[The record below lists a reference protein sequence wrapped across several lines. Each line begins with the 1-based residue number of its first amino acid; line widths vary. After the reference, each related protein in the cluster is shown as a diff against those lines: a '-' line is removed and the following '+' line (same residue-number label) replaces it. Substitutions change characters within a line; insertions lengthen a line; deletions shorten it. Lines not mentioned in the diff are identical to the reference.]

1 MYQINTVQFC
11 KDFANLIMENE
22 NVVIDNNNMK
32 DNKNS
37 LYQYPRLI
45 DYNKSNLYNNRN
57 FNLEENHSEINN
69 NINNYNNENNNNN
82 ND

>member
-11 KDFANLIMENE
+11 KDFANLVMENE
-22 NVVIDNNNMK
+22 NVNNNMK

-57 FNLEENHSEINN
+57 FNLEENQI
-69 NINNYNNENNNNN
+69 NNNNN
-82 ND
+82 N